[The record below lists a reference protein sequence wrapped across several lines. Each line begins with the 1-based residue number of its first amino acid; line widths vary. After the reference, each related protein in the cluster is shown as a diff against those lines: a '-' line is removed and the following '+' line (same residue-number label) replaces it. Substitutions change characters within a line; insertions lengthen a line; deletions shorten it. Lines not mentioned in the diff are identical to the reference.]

1 MTTATLS
8 FKQTV
13 SVILVDDDPVFRQGI
28 RTLLGFYS
36 GPSRR
41 RFQVVGEAD
50 SAGQA
55 LHLIS
60 QQWVDLILLD
70 LELIESDGLNFLA
83 SIQATKFACK
93 VLVISGHQEDEWV
106 FRVMQL
112 GAHGYLFK
120 STFTDHLASAV
131 NAVLNQEIY
140 LPTEV
145 ATRFFRQFKT
155 HQIGS
160 NPAAEEAVLTEREQE
175 VLLHLIDGQSN
186 QDIARQLYIS
196 TATVKAHLTAIY
208 SKLGVSS
215 RTQAIVAAMKRGLIR
230 SC

>member
-1 MTTATLS
+1 MAIATIP
-8 FKQTV
+8 FKQTI
-13 SVILVDDDPVFRQGI
+13 SVILVDDDSDFRQGI

-36 GPSRR
+36 TSGRR

-55 LHLIS
+55 LHQVN
-60 QQWVDLILLD
+60 QQGVDLILLD
-70 LELIESDGLNFLA
+70 LELVESDGLSFLSA
-83 SIQATKFACK
+83 LRSSKPCTK
-93 VLVISGHQEDEWV
+93 VLVLSGHQEDDWV

-120 STFTDHLASAV
+120 SSFTDHLVNAV
-131 NAVLNQEIY
+131 NTVLNQEIY
-140 LPTEV
+140 LPPEV
-145 ATRFFRQFKT
+145 ATRFFRHFKT
-155 HQIGS
+155 SQAGS
-160 NPAAEEAVLTEREQE
+160 QTGADEAVLTEREHE
-175 VLLHLIDGQSN
+175 VLHHLIEGQSN

-215 RTQAIVAAMKRGLIR
+215 RTQAIVAAMKRGLVTA
-230 SC
+230 S

>member
-13 SVILVDDDPVFRQGI
+13 SVILVEDDPVFRHGI

-36 GPSRR
+36 GPNHR

-83 SIQATKFACK
+83 SIQATQFACK
-93 VLVISGHQEDEWV
+93 VLVISGHQEDESV

-120 STFTDHLASAV
+120 STFTDHLATAV
-131 NAVLNQEIY
+131 NAVLNHEIY

-155 HQIGS
+155 HQAGS
-160 NPAAEEAVLTEREQE
+160 HPAAEEAVLTEREQE

-215 RTQAIVAAMKRGLIR
+215 RTQAIVAAMKRGLIQ
-230 SC
+230 SH

>member
-1 MTTATLS
+1 MAITTIP
-8 FKQTV
+8 FKQTI
-13 SVILVDDDPVFRQGI
+13 SVVLVDDDSDFRQGI

-36 GPSRR
+36 TAGRR

-55 LHLIS
+55 LHQIK
-60 QQWVDLILLD
+60 QQGVDLILLD
-70 LELIESDGLNFLA
+70 LELVESDGLSFLSA
-83 SIQATKFACK
+83 LRSFKPCTK
-93 VLVISGHQEDEWV
+93 VLVLSGHQEDDWV

-120 STFTDHLASAV
+120 SSFTDHLANAV
-131 NAVLNQEIY
+131 NTVLNQEIY
-140 LPTEV
+140 LPPEV
-145 ATRFFRQFKT
+145 ATRFFRHFKT
-155 HQIGS
+155 SQAGS
-160 NPAAEEAVLTEREQE
+160 QSSANGAVLTEREHE
-175 VLLHLIDGQSN
+175 VLHHLIEGQSN

-215 RTQAIVAAMKRGLIR
+215 RTQAIVAAMKRGLVTA
-230 SC
+230 S